1 MKQNNLGRHVTP
13 EKIERNGESGLN
25 IWWSDGSSREYTV
38 YELRNGCPCATCREK
53 KRAKELEH
61 VTDKPK
67 SLPILSA
74 AELQPLKIV
83 RMLPVGNYA
92 YNIAFTD
99 GHDSGIFTFDL
110 LLQLGRSPGEKR

>member
-1 MKQNNLGRHVTP
+1 MGSQVTP
-13 EKIERNGESGLN
+13 EKIERKGDSGLN
-25 IWWSDGSSREYTV
+25 IWWSDGSRREYSV

-53 KRAKELEH
+53 KRAKENEQAAG
-61 VTDKPK
+61 KPK
-67 SLPILSA
+67 GLPILSA
-74 AELQPLKIV
+74 AELQPLRIV

-110 LLQLGRSPGEKR
+110 LQELGHLDGELP